1 MGGTFALVLAAPPP
15 PPRPPLGILYAPA
28 TRPTVGHLQPYRN
41 KMSNA
46 RKVAGGGGVG
56 VEGESGLGI
65 ESVKIKRYGLTM
77 DSKIIQNLKQPFRR
91 KKKRA
96 KIKYI
101 GVFGHLFKR

>member
-1 MGGTFALVLAAPPP
+1 MHLFSLPLPPHPPP
-15 PPRPPLGILYAPA
+15 APGDFVCTSYPAYSRAFA
-28 TRPTVGHLQPYRN
+28 TLSKQNVKCPESGG
-41 KMSNA
+41 
-46 RKVAGGGGVG
+46 GGGGVG